1 MDRNNTAQS
10 WAQSWTP
17 SWRPVIVV
25 FAAVLFLWPA
35 LVNGGPFFTTDTIG
49 YIRNPDQAIMKVF
62 GSHAGTAWSAKPMG
76 QARGRIRDTRQAR
89 RRAPPMAGRSIYYG
103 ALVNL
108 GARTGGFWLTLA
120 VQALAASFAV
130 DMACRALGWRRR
142 RTFVLAV
149 VAAATLTPLAFN
161 VSCLMPDVWAGILVM
176 VAAAV
181 VAGGD
186 RLTRTDLV
194 LALGMMTYAG
204 AVHTS
209 LLPILLTITGCA
221 AILVFAR
228 RWVKST
234 SGAPLTLAILATA
247 SLIGA
252 VSAGA
257 MFNVAVTKA
266 YGEPALSPP
275 FLTARL
281 VGDGH
286 VGEAWLKAHCPQ
298 SGFATCKVANRL
310 PMSTDD
316 FLWSSDPAH
325 AAFFTASPDDR
336 RAMAHEQ
343 SALVSAIVRAHPV
356 EAARDFVTDGA
367 RQLTTLSLADFN
379 HKPSVRQSIDAW
391 MVGPDAATWRASM
404 AYRQAWPIEPM
415 NLVLAWLVLA
425 SVVIIAVLAVQH
437 RFNCPDAHDDERH
450 RLLLAAFVVI
460 AAIVANAAIC
470 GGLSGVFGRY
480 QSRIV
485 APLILTGLGAAVIA
499 TRRRDQPVWVR
510 YRGPNFQPV
519 RIRTAVRP
527 A

>member
-1 MDRNNTAQS
+1 MDRDTVTQ
-10 WAQSWTP
+10 P
-17 SWRPVIVV
+17 WRPVIVV
-25 FAAVLFLWPA
+25 LAAVLFLWPA

-49 YIRNPDQAIMKVF
+49 YIRNPDQAIIKVL
-62 GSHAGTAWSAKPMG
+62 GPQAGTAWSAKPMG
-76 QARGRIRDTRQAR
+76 QPFAVAPATPGKPAVK
-89 RRAPPMAGRSIYYG
+89 APPMAGRSIYYG

-142 RTFVLAV
+142 RTFVAA
-149 VAAATLTPLAFN
+149 VAAAALLTPLAFN
-161 VSCLMPDVWAGILVM
+161 VSCLMPDVWAAILVL
-176 VAAAV
+176 VAGAV

-194 LALGMMTYAG
+194 LALVMMTYAG

-209 LLPILLTITGCA
+209 LLPILFVLAGCA
-221 AILVFAR
+221 ALLVFAR
-228 RWVKST
+228 RWMKSG
-234 SGAPLTLAILATA
+234 SGAPLTLAILATM

-252 VSAGA
+252 VAAGA
-257 MFNVAVTKA
+257 VFNIAVTKV

-286 VGEAWLKAHCPQ
+286 VGEAWLKTHCPQ
-298 SGFATCKVANRL
+298 SGFVTCKVANRL
-310 PMSTDD
+310 PISTDD
-316 FLWSSDPAH
+316 FLWSADPAH
-325 AAFFTASPDDR
+325 AAFFTASLEDR

-343 SALVSAIVRAHPV
+343 SALVAAVVRDRPLA
-356 EAARDFVTDGA
+356 AARDFVADGA
-367 RQLTTLSLADFN
+367 SQLATLSLEDFN

-391 MVGPDAATWRASM
+391 MVGPDATSWRASM
-404 AYRQAWPIEPM
+404 AYRQAWPIQPM
-415 NLVLAWLVLA
+415 NLVLAWLVIA
-425 SVVIIAVLAVQH
+425 SVVLIAVLAVQTV
-437 RFNCPDAHDDERH
+437 FNCPAAEDDDRR
-450 RLLLAAFVVI
+450 RLLMAAFVIV
-460 AAIVANAAIC
+460 AAITANAAIC

-485 APLILTGLGAAVIA
+485 APLILAGLGAAVIA
-499 TRRRDQPVWVR
+499 TRQREQPVWVA

-519 RIRTAVRP
+519 GVSG
-527 A
+527 